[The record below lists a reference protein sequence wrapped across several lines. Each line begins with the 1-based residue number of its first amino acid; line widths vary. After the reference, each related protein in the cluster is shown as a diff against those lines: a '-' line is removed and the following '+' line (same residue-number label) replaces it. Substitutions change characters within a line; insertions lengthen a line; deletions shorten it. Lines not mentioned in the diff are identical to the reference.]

1 MKKKSDELKKENQ
14 MFKDELSLRKEESHR
29 NSKML
34 HDLVYSRHKSFYK
47 RGLDLLIEVLF

>member
-1 MKKKSDELKKENQ
+1 MKKKCDELKKENQ

-34 HDLVYSRHKSFYK
+34 HDLVNSRHNSFYK